1 MTFSGGKFTGNNLYP
16 SDTDYWA
23 WCLDGCH
30 EKKYR
35 DNWHTVPAQRGTRS
49 VTKPDL
55 WTTDTRH
62 WSFQPRMQWLSVQ
75 GTLVWR
81 SRVRAWGQGNLRGAK
96 KDSHQVYSMEPREGP
111 GKDGMGDSGW
121 GQECS
126 AWDSVWMLPHGSVE
140 CSRVAQQ
147 RRKFCSV
154 DSHPGAFYS
163 GPKGSAGIYM
173 REVYVWESLVL
184 ILDTSPQSS
193 NSLRCWVSEP
203 PGAMW
208 PKWS

>member
-1 MTFSGGKFTGNNLYP
+1 MRKSTEITGVRFQLKGACALLQSQTYVPQTLDTEVSSLECNGWVCRGRWREGAECALGG
-16 SDTDYWA
+16 
-23 WCLDGCH
+23 
-30 EKKYR
+30 
-35 DNWHTVPAQRGTRS
+35 RGIYEELRKT
-49 VTKPDL
+49 VTKY
-55 WTTDTRH
+55 H
-62 WSFQPRMQWLSVQ
+62 SV
-75 GTLVWR
+75 
-81 SRVRAWGQGNLRGAK
+81 
-96 KDSHQVYSMEPREGP
+96 EPREGP

-163 GPKGSAGIYM
+163 GPKGSAGICM
-173 REVYVWESLVL
+173 REVYVWESLAF

-203 PGAMW
+203 HGAMW